1 LRIERVL
8 GEGLRPNTPLEIPI
22 CRKRARAAGNISD
35 LCFIL
40 GAKKSWQCAIFLL
53 PSRERFSIL
62 VFVVMEIMK
71 SITLASRTKFALL
84 CVALAA
90 PSLAIASD
98 VVLQKA
104 PPLTIEQAPSY
115 PENLARYHF
124 GAQITALPQTG
135 PAAKL
140 ELSSNGVDQNAS
152 EAALLCDDPTIG
164 YQLPAGQSS
173 ILVSLANIE
182 NIEEISLLNEGA
194 QGSVTIAVS
203 NADVP
208 AKSPEW
214 RELGRNPITA
224 GTVTA
229 NVGPG
234 EAKYVKLTFDVTTPG
249 RIAAFG
255 VYATP
260 AVSDFTMPRPRKV
273 SFTNESAAFALIN
286 YNFTDLH
293 MRARGL
299 YASSGDVKQVN
310 KMIDDQP
317 ATAYQFAAGDREPT
331 VVIDLGRQRTLSRI
345 SAVYAAQPGSV
356 DFYVLNSLPLAQPNE
371 TADANQSAMQKI
383 SNVAQAADLPG
394 SLKLSDKNLA
404 GLKAVGSVASTDKG
418 RAAIDFP
425 ATTGRYIMLKWHP
438 ASLQG
443 QAFSIAQV
451 AAFGHHQPGVQGA
464 GTDQMTEESASTDEN
479 DGKDFADGK
488 SILDNKDIPR
498 EGPAG
503 EPESPQEGP
512 PPALPNVPPF
522 TFIPEVSPT
531 SP

>member
-1 LRIERVL
+1 MRRV
-8 GEGLRPNTPLEIPI
+8 
-22 CRKRARAAGNISD
+22 
-35 LCFIL
+35 
-40 GAKKSWQCAIFLL
+40 IFLL
-53 PSRERFSIL
+53 PRRERFSIL
-62 VFVVMEIMK
+62 VFVAMEIMK

-84 CVALAA
+84 CAALAA

-98 VVLQKA
+98 IVLQKA
-104 PPLTIEQAPSY
+104 PPLTIEQAPAY

-124 GAQITALPQTG
+124 GAEVTALPHSGST
-135 PAAKL
+135 AKL

-182 NIEEISLLNEGA
+182 NIQQISLLNEGA
-194 QGSVTIAVS
+194 KGSLTIALS

-208 AKSPEW
+208 ANSAEW
-214 RELGRNPITA
+214 REVKRNVITD
-224 GTVTA
+224 GPVTA

-234 EAKYVKLTFDVTTPG
+234 EAKYVKLTFDITTPG

-260 AVSDFTMPRPRKV
+260 AVSDFTMPRPRKI
-273 SFTNESAAFALIN
+273 SFTNESPAFALVN

-299 YASSGDVKQVN
+299 YASSGDLKQVN

-317 ATAYQFAAGDREPT
+317 GTAYQFAPGDSEPT
-331 VVIDLGRQRTLSRI
+331 AVIDLGRERTLSRI
-345 SAVYAAQPGSV
+345 SAIYAAQPGSV
-356 DFYVLNSLPLAQPNE
+356 DFYVLNSLLPTGQPNE
-371 TADANQSAMQKI
+371 SADANQSAMQKI
-383 SNVAQAADLPG
+383 SNVAQRADLPG

-404 GLKAVGSVASTDKG
+404 SLKAVGSVVSTGKG
-418 RAAIDFP
+418 RAAVDFP

-438 ASLQG
+438 ASVQG
-443 QAFSIAQV
+443 QAFSVAQV
-451 AAFGHHQPGVQGA
+451 AAFGHHQPGAQGA
-464 GTDQMTEESASTDEN
+464 GTDQMTEESASTDQN

-488 SILDNKDIPR
+488 SILDDKNIPR
-498 EGPAG
+498 EGPGG
-503 EPESPQEGP
+503 EPEAPREGP

-522 TFIPEVSPT
+522 TFIPQVAPT